1 MLDVYLAVCKPSNTI
16 ERGRMTKEKIERKI
30 AVIFATDVVGYS
42 KHMEADESETIHNLR
57 ACEAIL
63 TGLFERHDGRL
74 FNTGGDSFL
83 AEFPSAVSAVECAVE
98 FQNAIKE
105 RNSSEETS
113 VKLEF
118 RIGINSGD
126 VVKEKDNLLGDGV
139 NIAARLEALAQTNG
153 ITVSKVIFDYV
164 KGKTNHEFNDL
175 GIQKVKQNEF
185 QAYDLLLETSQR
197 RKLPKGSIL
206 KKAIIFASIIIIVIL
221 GVGFI
226 FFQNQSL
233 KNNGSNSDFAYDLPS
248 KPSLAVLPFA
258 LHSKD
263 ESKEYISLGMTQN
276 ITNALSRSSEIFV
289 ISYSSAKKAAATL
302 ADPASISKALG
313 VKYLLTGSIQQIGEN
328 LRVNVELVD
337 AVDGNNVW
345 VDQMDGK
352 VDNLFL
358 FQDQITENV
367 FENFQINLFSNLIGQ
382 RASQFSS
389 VEEMRDVMRFRK
401 LLLTSSKESYLSA
414 RELANQL
421 YSKDSA
427 SGPANMSMGWI
438 KFQELS
444 MGKAENRQETIASG
458 KQYAR
463 VAHEVMGDG
472 LSLVLGAWM
481 DLFSGEPEMARRK
494 VAKAIEIDTSG
505 DLLAGAGNIFLLTG
519 DPEAAKNL
527 FKKSMRLTPFHPAWY
542 SNRLAE
548 ALIMLEEF
556 EEAKFVLAPLLS
568 TEAEGQV
575 NLRERSRALV
585 SLGVIGGLQGD
596 TEVGEGKIKELLLI
610 NPDFTV
616 SSIKHYLGLMSDK
629 AFLATYLNTAE
640 AMGLPRVQ

>member
-1 MLDVYLAVCKPSNTI
+1 MD
-16 ERGRMTKEKIERKI
+16 REKIERKI
-30 AVIFATDVVGYS
+30 AVILATDVVGYS
-42 KHMEADESETIHNLR
+42 KHMEANESETIHNLR

-63 TGLFERHDGRL
+63 IELFAKHGGRL

-98 FQNAIKE
+98 FQNIIKK

-197 RKLPKGSIL
+197 RKLSKGSIL
-206 KKAIIFASIIIIVIL
+206 KKAIIFASIIIIIL

-337 AVDGNNVW
+337 AVDGNNVC

-367 FENFQINLFSNLIGQ
+367 FENFQINLLSNVIGQ

-444 MGKAENRQETIASG
+444 MGKAENRQEAIASG

-481 DLFSGEPEMARRK
+481 DLFSGEPEAARRK
-494 VAKAIEIDTSG
+494 VAKAIEIDSTG
-505 DLLAGAGNIFLLTG
+505 DILSGAGNIFLLTG
-519 DPEAAKNL
+519 DPEAAKSM

-548 ALIMLEEF
+548 ALIMLEEY
-556 EEAKFVLAPLLS
+556 EEAKNVLAPLLS
-568 TEAEGQV
+568 TDGAENV
-575 NLRERSRALV
+575 NLREKSRALV
-585 SLGVIGGLQGD
+585 ALGVIGGIQGD
-596 TEVGEGKIKELLLI
+596 TEGGKEKIKELLLI

-616 SSIKHYLGLMSDK
+616 SSIKNYLGLMSDK
-629 AFLATYLNTAE
+629 AFLETYLNTAE

>member
-1 MLDVYLAVCKPSNTI
+1 MA
-16 ERGRMTKEKIERKI
+16 KEKIERKI

-42 KHMEADESETIHNLR
+42 KHMEANESETIHNLR
-57 ACEAIL
+57 ECEAIL
-63 TGLFERHDGRL
+63 TGLFEKYEGRL

-98 FQNAIKE
+98 FQKDIKN
-105 RNSSEETS
+105 RNKSEETS

-164 KGKTNHEFNDL
+164 KGKTSHEFNDL
-175 GIQKVKQNEF
+175 GVQKIKQNEF
-185 QAYDLLLETSQR
+185 QAFDLLLDPSQR
-197 RKLPKGSIL
+197 RKLSKGSAT
-206 KKAIIFASIIIIVIL
+206 KKASISAAVIAILIIS
-221 GVGFI
+221 VGLI
-226 FFQNQSL
+226 FFQNQSIQ
-233 KNNGSNSDFAYDLPS
+233 NNGSNSEFAYELPS

-258 LHSKD
+258 LHSQD
-263 ESKEYISLGMTQN
+263 ESKEYISIGMTQN
-276 ITNALSRSSEIFV
+276 ITNALSQSSEIFV
-289 ISYSSAKKAAATL
+289 ISYSSAKKAAETL

-313 VKYLLTGSIQQIGEN
+313 VKYLLTGSIQQMGEN

-367 FENFQINLFSNLIGQ
+367 FENFQINLLSNVIGQ

-389 VEEMRDVMRFRK
+389 VDEMREIMRFRK

-421 YSKDSA
+421 YTKNSA

-444 MGKAENRQETIASG
+444 MGRAENRQEAITSG

-481 DLFSGEPEMARRK
+481 DLFSGEPEAARRK
-494 VAKAIEIDTSG
+494 VAKAIEIDSTG
-505 DLLAGAGNIFLLTG
+505 DILSGAGNIFLLTG
-519 DPEAAKNL
+519 DPEAAKSM

-548 ALIMLEEF
+548 ALIMLEEY
-556 EEAKFVLAPLLS
+556 EEAKNVLAPLLS
-568 TEAEGQV
+568 TDGAENV
-575 NLRERSRALV
+575 NLREKSRALV
-585 SLGVIGGLQGD
+585 ALGVIGGIQGD
-596 TEVGEGKIKELLLI
+596 TEGGKEKIKELLLI

-629 AFLATYLNTAE
+629 AFLETYLNTAE
-640 AMGLPRVQ
+640 AMGLPKV